1 MGVRWTIE
9 RAMEES
15 PPHFH
20 PLAGCDWENFSAHL
34 SAHEGFTERTH
45 SQRVKSRLAVIAR
58 QPFTVMERLVF
69 SKKVENYQLPQPP
82 IFIIG
87 HWRSGTTHL
96 HNLMSS
102 APQFSTIDFGQTAM
116 PHNLLNPTR
125 FIGRAAMSTAVPKD
139 RGMDRVKMGMKEP
152 QEEEMALGNLNPV
165 SYYNV
170 FYYPQEMQQ
179 QFDRSIFLEG
189 LTAEEVEKFKEV
201 YVRLLKKLSIAGKGK
216 PLLLKN
222 PASTARVELL
232 DQLFSGARFI
242 HIVRNPYEV
251 FASMLHHYPRLF
263 NAFAWQKFD
272 NIDLEEMVFYK
283 YGRLMKGFLDQRK
296 QVEGRLLETSY
307 EKIVSDPVGE
317 IGRFYDSFGLTGK
330 DQALDEIKSY
340 VSARK
345 GYKRNQY
352 QLTADQVERI
362 QSEWGFAL
370 DEWGYDVPD
379 SIEVV

>member
-1 MGVRWTIE
+1 MAARWTIE
-9 RAMEES
+9 RAMEEK

-20 PLAGCDWENFSAHL
+20 PLAGCDLENFRAHFEN
-34 SAHEGFTERTH
+34 HDGFTERTE
-45 SQRVKSRLAVIAR
+45 SQRKKSRLAVLAR
-58 QPFTVMERLVF
+58 HPFTLMERLLF
-69 SKKVENYQLPQPP
+69 SKKVANYELPHPP

-152 QEEEMALGNLNPV
+152 QEEEMALGNLNPIC
-165 SYYNV
+165 YYNV
-170 FYYPQEMQQ
+170 FYYPQEIKE
-179 QFDRSIFLEG
+179 QFEKSIFLEG
-189 LTAEEVEKFKEV
+189 LTPEEIANFEEV
-201 YVRLLKKLSIAGKGK
+201 YIRLLRKLSIAGKGK

-232 DQLFSGARFI
+232 DRLFEGSRFI
-242 HIVRNPYEV
+242 HIVRNPFEV

-263 NAFAWQKFD
+263 NAFAWQRFD

-283 YGRLMKGFLDQRK
+283 YGRLMKGFLEQKEKVGDRM
-296 QVEGRLLETSY
+296 LETSY
-307 EKIVSDPVGE
+307 EKIVADPVGE
-317 IGRFYDSFGLTGK
+317 IGRFYEALGLDGK
-330 DQALDEIKSY
+330 EEALAEISSY
-340 VSARK
+340 AEAGK

-352 QLTADQVERI
+352 QLSRAQVDRI
-362 QSEWGFAL
+362 RSDWGFAL
-370 DEWGYDVPD
+370 EEWGYDVPE
-379 SIEVV
+379 SIEVI

>member
-1 MGVRWTIE
+1 M
-9 RAMEES
+9 
-15 PPHFH
+15 
-20 PLAGCDWENFSAHL
+20 
-34 SAHEGFTERTH
+34 
-45 SQRVKSRLAVIAR
+45 IAR